1 MTSWN
6 MKHSLSIFWSNE
18 WNSSVG
24 MISSWRLI
32 LVESRIVETPT
43 HGLAIY
49 SLQMLYGSTSIQ
61 SIRFCKKTQ
70 SLQKEI
76 YPSRC

>member
-1 MTSWN
+1 
-6 MKHSLSIFWSNE
+6 
-18 WNSSVG
+18 
-24 MISSWRLI
+24 